1 MRVPFP
7 EDGLPW
13 ADGGFPTPSGKVEF
27 VSARLEADGH
37 PALPTYIPSGEGPR
51 ERQRTARFP
60 LQLMTPKHHTRFLNS
75 GYSHLP
81 KHGPAEGG
89 PFVELDAS
97 DAAARQLA
105 DGDCARVFN
114 DRASLELP
122 VRISQ
127 RLRPGLA
134 AIPWGW
140 WRQHHPDGKVAN
152 SLTNDTL
159 TDWGGGV
166 AFSDT
171 LVQIERA

>member
-1 MRVPFP
+1 MDRPALTYTDTFVRRHIGP
-7 EDGLPW
+7 DVTRAQLMH
-13 ADGGFPTPSGKVEF
+13 GGAYNPRNMWNT
-27 VSARLEADGH
+27 ARGAMHLTH
-37 PALPTYIPSGEGPR
+37 PA
-51 ERQRTARFP
+51 
-60 LQLMTPKHHTRFLNS
+60 NS
-75 GYSHLP
+75 LG
-81 KHGPAEGG
+81 AEIK
-89 PFVELDAS
+89 LAA

-105 DGDCARVFN
+105 EGDSARVFN

-140 WRQHHPDGKVAN
+140 WRHHHPDGKVAN

-171 LVQIERA
+171 LVQIERAS